1 MRFEKP
7 LHWSEGLF
15 LQQHHFQ
22 YFQRFMQT
30 RDRQTRELLMA
41 YPWGFLQ
48 VETDDEALENLRVAV
63 TSVAAVFPGGT
74 EIAMPGNA
82 AISPLDL
89 KDLLSDVHEPFMVYL
104 ALPRRSD
111 IDGNLAEDPC
121 EKRMYLAEEISCR
134 DDYTGKSE
142 ISMVGDRLNVRITT
156 SLQENKDL
164 DLLPLMRLIPQTSG
178 ISELKVETDH
188 NFLPPFLLIDG
199 CSSLMNRFREL
210 VSLMKR
216 RRDKILNDLQVMG
229 YTPELFSGATGHS
242 VMQLSILNESIGRY
256 SSFADHGHVS
266 PYFLYLDLCSLA
278 GKLSALQPL
287 RNWETISRYRHED
300 SAPQFDELFLWIRAM
315 LLADGGAIF
324 LRLDF
329 EPDAEKRHLALS
341 LKDEHIAGVDEYYLA
356 VHCNGNA
363 REIVNA
369 VETGDNFRMTAPSMS
384 ERRIRGLKLIETRY
398 PPRYFP
404 ALPDTV
410 WFKVEKEEGSA
421 HIWRAICEER
431 GIVLD
436 WADSVFPELEASLF
450 LTLAGRGDT
459 AK

>member
-22 YFQRFMQT
+22 YFQHFLQT
-30 RDRQTRELLMA
+30 RDRQTRELLMT

-63 TSVAAVFPGGT
+63 TRAAAVFPGGA

-82 AISPLDL
+82 AILPLDL
-89 KDLLSDVHEPFMVYL
+89 KDLLADVHDPFMVYL

-111 IDGNLAEDPC
+111 TDGNLAEDAS

-142 ISMVGDRLNVRITT
+142 ITMVSDRLNVRITT
-156 SLQENKDL
+156 SLQENNDL
-164 DLLPLMRLIPQTSG
+164 DLLPLMRLIPQRSG
-178 ISELKVETDH
+178 ISELKVEMDR
-188 NFLPPFLLIDG
+188 NYLPPYLLLGG
-199 CSSLMNRFREL
+199 CSSVMNRFREL
-210 VSLMKR
+210 VSLMER

-229 YTPELFSGATGHS
+229 YTPEMFSGSAGQS
-242 VMQLSILNESIGRY
+242 VMQLVVLNEAISRF
-256 SSFADHGHVS
+256 SSFADHGHFS
-266 PYFLYLDLCSLA
+266 PYFLYLELGSLA

-300 SAPQFDELFLWIRAM
+300 SASQFDELFLWIRAM
-315 LLADGGAIF
+315 LLADGGDIF
-324 LRLDF
+324 LQLDF
-329 EPDAEKRHLALS
+329 MPDAEKRHLTLALT
-341 LKDEHIAGVDEYYLA
+341 DEHIARADEFYLA
-356 VHCNGNA
+356 VRCHGPA

-384 ERRIRGLKLIETRY
+384 ERRIRGLKLIENRY

-404 ALPDTV
+404 ALPDTM
-410 WFKVEKEEGSA
+410 WFKIEKEEGTA
-421 HIWRAICEER
+421 HVWRSICEER

-436 WADSVFPELEASLF
+436 WAESVFPELEASLF
-450 LTLAGRGDT
+450 ITLAGRGDT